1 MRKPVVL
8 SAPLRVLPGALL
20 GALLGAI
27 LGLAACAPL
36 SISDPFTSDSDLQQ
50 TRRSAPI
57 HATYYPTVTP
67 IPTWTPP
74 PQPTALPAPTVAP
87 TLEPTLVPPTDPPAA
102 QLTIAE
108 LPLLTTAQI
117 ATVSLPTLPPT
128 AIPLPT
134 VAAPTPVPLAPAL
147 DAPRT
152 AAAAASDPGCPP
164 VSSSSFELVPIEGAA
179 YKNNSLTDE
188 NPDLRLSI
196 LGYTPASAPPGLVEY
211 NGATDSDPPKL
222 YGLFAPTR
230 LPSIIGVYQR
240 RDWTWNDAGGP
251 PYGWPSG
258 ANNDWPASVI
268 EVSAA
273 PGEAIY
279 IPTRNPAIWTNDIV
293 AMVLYAGAR
302 ELTLA
307 YTRQDS
313 VTAGYVIHLLNFC
326 VDANLVA
333 QYQAQVSA
341 GRRAT
346 GMLPGVRNGQ
356 PIGVALGSLI
366 VAVRDRGA
374 FLDPRSRK
382 DWW

>member
-8 SAPLRVLPGALL
+8 GALL
-20 GALLGAI
+20 NVI
-27 LGLAACAPL
+27 LGLASCAPL
-36 SISDPFTSDSDLQQ
+36 SISAPFASDSNPQPAQ
-50 TRRSAPI
+50 RNAPI
-57 HATYYPTVTP
+57 PATYYPTVTP
-67 IPTWTPP
+67 VPTWTPL
-74 PQPTALPAPTVAP
+74 PQPTAPPSPTAVP
-87 TLEPTLVPPTDPPAA
+87 TLEPTLPPPTEAPAVPPATEPP
-102 QLTIAE
+102 
-108 LPLLTTAQI
+108 
-117 ATVSLPTLPPT
+117 LPTAAPVEL
-128 AIPLPT
+128 IPLPT
-134 VAAPTPVPLAPAL
+134 PAPMAIALPPPPVPTPVPLVAAAQAG
-147 DAPRT
+147 APR
-152 AAAAASDPGCPP
+152 AAAAVAPGCPP
-164 VSSSSFELVPIEGAA
+164 VSSASFDLVPIEGPA
-179 YKNNSLTDE
+179 YKNNALTDE

-196 LGYTPASAPPGLVEY
+196 LGYAPANALPGLVEY

-222 YGLFAPTR
+222 YGLFSPAR
-230 LPSIIGVYQR
+230 LPTIVGVYQR
-240 RDWTWNDAGGP
+240 HDWAWNDAGGP
-251 PYGWPSG
+251 PYGWSG
-258 ANNDWPASVI
+258 GPNNDWPASVI
-268 EVSAA
+268 EVSAV

-279 IPTRNPAIWTNDIV
+279 IPTRYPAIWTNDIV

-333 QYQAQVSA
+333 QYQAQMSA

-346 GMLPGVRNGQ
+346 GMLPGVRNNQ
-356 PIGVALGSLI
+356 PIGVALGPLI